1 MRSMR
6 AAVAVACVLIC
17 WVAPAGNAIAGG
29 NSGGTTTITEPSK
42 GTFEGHTRV
51 AGKTK
56 HKKTSGKARQPKT
69 LKKIVLDK
77 PTDDQRAV
85 AIGVMCREAREAGIS
100 CEYTPP
106 KKNGR
111 EPAHLVL
118 DLDAIAR
125 TLLTR
130 IQLPDPTPQIGPD
143 PKVNEWKM
151 AAVGYPLWL
160 WTAGPHTVTD
170 RVHAYGVTFT
180 LRATWVSSRFDMG
193 DGHRVT
199 CTSSRPFTKDVKPG
213 TASPTCGYIYQEA
226 SLPKGNYTVTATTNW
241 RITWSALGMRGSMP
255 GSFTGTRQLP
265 VGELDALVVG

>member
-1 MRSMR
+1 MRIARSA
-6 AAVAVACVLIC
+6 AAVVCALACWAASIGVAT
-17 WVAPAGNAIAGG
+17 AGG
-29 NSGGTTTITEPSK
+29 NSDGSTTVTQQPGGTYEGRAHIGGREKSRKRGRPTTRT
-42 GTFEGHTRV
+42 
-51 AGKTK
+51 
-56 HKKTSGKARQPKT
+56 KT
-69 LKKIVLDK
+69 LKKVVLDK
-77 PTDDQRAV
+77 HTDEQRAA
-85 AIGVMCREAREAGIS
+85 AIEVMCREAREAGIS

-106 KKNGR
+106 KRNGH
-111 EPAHLVL
+111 EPARLVL

-143 PKVNEWKM
+143 PKLNEWKM
-151 AAVGYPLWL
+151 VAVGYPLWL

-193 DGHRVT
+193 DGHSVT
-199 CTSSRPFTKDVKPG
+199 CTSSRPFTKDAKPG
-213 TASPTCGYIYQEA
+213 TPSPACGYTYSKA

-241 RITWSALGMRGSMP
+241 RITWSALGMHGSMP

-265 VGELDALVVG
+265 VGELNALVVG

>member
-1 MRSMR
+1 VRSMK
-6 AAVAVACVLIC
+6 AAVAIACVLIC
-17 WVAPAGNAIAGG
+17 WVAPVGNAVAGRS
-29 NSGGTTTITEPSK
+29 SGGTTTITEPSK

-56 HKKTSGKARQPKT
+56 HKKTSGNSRQNKT
-69 LKKIVLDK
+69 LKKVVLDK
-77 PTDDQRAV
+77 HTDEQRAA
-85 AIGVMCREAREAGIS
+85 AIEVMCREAREAGIS

-106 KKNGR
+106 KRNGH
-111 EPAHLVL
+111 EPARLVL

-143 PKVNEWKM
+143 PKLNEWKM
-151 AAVGYPLWL
+151 VAVGYPLWL

-193 DGHRVT
+193 DGHSVT

-213 TASPTCGYIYQEA
+213 TPSPACGYTYPKA
-226 SLPKGNYTVTATTNW
+226 SLPKDNYTVTATTNW
-241 RITWSALGMRGSMP
+241 RIAWSALGMHGSMP

-265 VGELDALVVG
+265 VGELNALVVG